1 MRKIF
6 AALLVILTCFGIQSV
21 FAQTGR
27 NNNSDWKVPV
37 PAPTLPQGGT
47 AASTASITISVAA
60 VIPAAPAVPAVLSL
74 PAGFT
79 APLGGLNTNGLIP
92 PSPPTPALPSI
103 PTPAAVAAV
112 GIGTPQ
118 ISLPAL
124 PVLPP
129 IPPIPPTPTLRLVAP
144 VGSGQT
150 QTGSEKEK

>member
-6 AALLVILTCFGIQSV
+6 AALLVIMTFYGVQSA

-37 PAPTLPQGGT
+37 PAPTLPQGSSAG
-47 AASTASITISVAA
+47 ASISVTAAA
-60 VIPAAPAVPAVLSL
+60 VIPAAPAVPVILSL
-74 PAGFT
+74 PTGFT
-79 APLGGLNTNGLIP
+79 APLGGLTTTGLIP
-92 PSPPTPALPSI
+92 PSPPIPTLPTV

-112 GIGTPQ
+112 GISAPL

-124 PVLPP
+124 PLLPP

-144 VGSGQT
+144 VGAVQT